1 MGTGTPSPSLFPN
14 PYRMDIM
21 SFKAQMLNQLNS
33 TPLGFATGE
42 SNFQNGGQAPEN
54 YILRIKNYSDRIP
67 RKVITKA
74 VSLKHNVNEAAKKEG
89 TSTEDIRTRIGLG
102 EDFNTYKTEI
112 SPIIAKIVFDG
123 NVYLIP
129 LAASPEDEPPAV
141 NVPPGIYDLYLGN
154 PQRMSGDSNDV
165 SKERERLMTR
175 FAGRENPA
183 IVRDENGKI
192 VSGYLDFI
200 LEEVSSRPIA
210 MDRDSLTAS
219 DIREV

>member
-1 MGTGTPSPSLFPN
+1 
-14 PYRMDIM
+14 
-21 SFKAQMLNQLNS
+21 
-33 TPLGFATGE
+33 
-42 SNFQNGGQAPEN
+42 
-54 YILRIKNYSDRIP
+54 
-67 RKVITKA
+67 
-74 VSLKHNVNEAAKKEG
+74 
-89 TSTEDIRTRIGLG
+89 
-102 EDFNTYKTEI
+102 
-112 SPIIAKIVFDG
+112 
-123 NVYLIP
+123 
-129 LAASPEDEPPAV
+129 
-141 NVPPGIYDLYLGN
+141 
-154 PQRMSGDSNDV
+154 MSGDSNDV